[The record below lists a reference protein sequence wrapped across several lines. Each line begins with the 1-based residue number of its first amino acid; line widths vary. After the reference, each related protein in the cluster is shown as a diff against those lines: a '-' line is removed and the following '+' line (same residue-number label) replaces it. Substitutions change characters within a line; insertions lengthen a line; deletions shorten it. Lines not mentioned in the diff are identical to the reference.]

1 MATAQIN
8 ARINSETK
16 ANGDRAFADIGC
28 TPTHIIR
35 LVWEFAGRH
44 RGDRETLLDFVGK
57 LDEKSAAVEDDE
69 IARKVRL
76 AQKGPIIVDEALSRL
91 GVKNAEAYDEPP
103 YDDLLAQAY
112 VEKMA
117 ERVPRNE

>member
-35 LVWEFAGRH
+35 LVWEFVEH
-44 RGDRETLLDFVGK
+44 HKGDKETLRDFVGR
-57 LDEKSAAVEDDE
+57 LDEKSVAV
-69 IARKVRL
+69 K
-76 AQKGPIIVDEALSRL
+76 
-91 GVKNAEAYDEPP
+91 
-103 YDDLLAQAY
+103 DDLGPPHAPSI
-112 VEKMA
+112 V
-117 ERVPRNE
+117 VPPHHRCPATALISFVDYSCTRSI

>member
-8 ARINSETK
+8 ACINSETK

-35 LVWEFAGRH
+35 LVWEFAECH
-44 RGDRETLLDFVGK
+44 KGDKETLRDFVGR
-57 LDEKSAAVEDDE
+57 LDEKSTAAKDDE

-76 AQKGPIIVDEALSRL
+76 AQKGPTIVDETLSRL
-91 GVKNAEAYDEPP
+91 GVRNAEAYDEPP
-103 YDDLLAQAY
+103 YDDLLARAY
-112 VEKMA
+112 AEKMA
-117 ERVPRNE
+117 ERGIAQ